1 MFKNKFFLLSVL
13 AVVIAI
19 ILYSLTGNET
29 TKNATAA
36 NDDYLTTIQ
45 SLRKQKDDFL
55 KTDKESPIKDKAKF
69 KGLKYFEVNPNFRVI
84 GKLDK
89 FASDQT
95 INISMTGGTTEEYEA
110 YGNVTFEIEGV
121 KCSLK
126 IFKTPE
132 GNLFLPFKDL
142 TSNKETYGAGR
153 YLDFGVDDVKNNQ
166 IEIDFNKA
174 YQPYCAYNET
184 FTCPITPAENFLNLA
199 LKAGERQ

>member
-1 MFKNKFFLLSVL
+1 MFKNKFFLLSVV
-13 AVVIAI
+13 AVLIVII
-19 ILYSLTGNET
+19 FYSLTGNET
-29 TKNATAA
+29 AKNSTAT
-36 NDDYLTTIQ
+36 NDEYLTSIQ
-45 SLRKQKDDFL
+45 DLRKQKDSFL
-55 KTDKESPIKDKAKF
+55 KTDKESPIKDKTTF
-69 KGLKYFEVNPNFRVI
+69 MGLKYFEINPNFKVI

-95 INISMTGGTTEEYEA
+95 INISMTGGETEEYEA
-110 YGNVTFEIEGV
+110 YGNVSFEIDG
-121 KCSLK
+121 KKYSLK

-174 YQPYCAYNET
+174 YQPYCAYNES

-199 LKAGERQ
+199 LKVGERQ

>member
-1 MFKNKFFLLSVL
+1 MFKNKFFLLLVL
-13 AVVIAI
+13 AVVMAI

-45 SLRKQKDDFL
+45 GLRKQKDDFL
-55 KTDKESPIKDKAKF
+55 KTDKESPIKDKATF